1 MRDIQLQ
8 TPQRDQSSG
17 NRRLKSTSEINKNL
31 RKVTKKSLNPAF
43 KAVSEED
50 IVVLESLKEFSE
62 VSDDNP
68 FAESAENFIISVNP
82 AEPHSSETVAISDIT
97 SPSFSSSSVVTSDAH
112 VTINASHR
120 KGKNPVVDSSRKM
133 EPIEAE
139 VVIKH
144 LREARIQVLNSKDVG
159 PSKKLLD
166 ALIDIVIEEFYGGLY
181 DEKEWLDKLLSNKA
195 NLVFLSIML
204 GIFAIIMCGFLH
216 SGTNGYLTGPTP
228 T

>member
-1 MRDIQLQ
+1 MRDFQLQ

-17 NRRLKSTSEINKNL
+17 NRRLKSTSENNRNL
-31 RKVTKKSLNPAF
+31 RKPF
-43 KAVSEED
+43 RED
-50 IVVLESLKEFSE
+50 IAVLESLTEFSE

-82 AEPHSSETVAISDIT
+82 VEPHSSETVAISDIA
-97 SPSFSSSSVVTSDAH
+97 SPSLSSSSVVTSDVH
-112 VTINASHR
+112 VTINASHS
-120 KGKNPVVDSSRKM
+120 KGKNPVVDSSKKM

-166 ALIDIVIEEFYGGLY
+166 ALINIIIEEFYGGLY
-181 DEKEWLDKLLSNKA
+181 DEKEWLDKFLSNKA
-195 NLVFLSIML
+195 NLVLLTLML
-204 GIFAIIMCGFLH
+204 GIFAIIICGFLH
-216 SGTNGYLTGPTP
+216 SAVFLYVLDGDWSPP
-228 T
+228 

>member
-1 MRDIQLQ
+1 MRDFQLQ

-17 NRRLKSTSEINKNL
+17 NRRLKSTSENNRNL

-50 IVVLESLKEFSE
+50 IAVLESLKEFSE
-62 VSDDNP
+62 FSDDNP

-82 AEPHSSETVAISDIT
+82 VEPHSSETVAISDIT
-97 SPSFSSSSVVTSDAH
+97 SPSLSSSSVVTSDVH
-112 VTINASHR
+112 VTINASHS
-120 KGKNPVVDSSRKM
+120 KGKNPVVDSSKKM
-133 EPIEAE
+133 EHIEAE

-166 ALIDIVIEEFYGGLY
+166 ALINIIIEEFYGGLY
-181 DEKEWLDKLLSNKA
+181 DEKEWLDKFLSNKA
-195 NLVFLSIML
+195 NLVLLTLML
-204 GIFAIIMCGFLH
+204 GIFAIIICGFLH
-216 SGTNGYLTGPTP
+216 SGMSGFLTGPTP